1 MLNYNIIKRIFFT
14 IIILLGSKNLIKG
27 QSISTV
33 YPKNNFLTS
42 DSTIFFKWNI
52 NSLYNNYQIELS
64 TTSTFN
70 AFNYISPK
78 INANGVSYKFNVFG
92 VYYWRIKAFTSTN
105 DSLISNTNHL
115 ELFSPSSISG
125 MQLWLVPD
133 KDITLLGNKITQW
146 GDQSGLNRLVI
157 QTDSSKSPTIIPNF
171 LNGHSVLQFD
181 GINDQLHIQDSL
193 TFKSFFILS
202 AWNGTFSS
210 FPSYNTMISCDNP
223 TARSQLVISRGST
236 TDLFNGGY
244 YGDSLLI
251 NGVYSL
257 NYLPSNQFKIT
268 EGYKSVPATYCGTQ
282 KLGIGRDNDYDPW
295 KGWIPEIIFYNNTN
309 FNPSFFNK
317 LNNYFYDKY
326 APPVDL
332 GFDITKNNSFCDTVI
347 SAINAFNNQ
356 YNYIWSTGATT
367 PTISVNKFG
376 KYWVNATNIFGK
388 VSSDTIIVNF
398 PNYNKPLQNLIC
410 LNNSL
415 LWNTQLP
422 KSNYTFQWQ
431 DNSVDSLFTV
441 TQAGNYYVKIT
452 DSFSCFVTSDTVKI
466 TVDNFPS
473 TASLGP
479 DVSLCAGNLI
489 TLTSGLAPSL
499 TYTWSDGS
507 HSNSLVIN
515 STGQYSVVVTNTNSC
530 VAKDTINVTIVGQAP
545 IANFSQTTGCKNTA
559 VSFTNLSSAPISNTI
574 TSTLWD
580 FGDPLS
586 ASNTSTLSNPFHT
599 FSDTGNYTVKLKV
612 ITNVGCEQTVLKNIH
627 IAQTPTV
634 NFSNGISCQ
643 NDSTQFTSLISSPSY
658 SISNWLWNFGDV
670 ISGASNTSS
679 LTNPKHL
686 FSNQTNYT
694 IKLIATNNAGCKDS
708 ISKIVNVKAQVKAM
722 FSYSAACTNAV
733 VRFQDNSIVP
743 APASST
749 VRNWSF
755 GVSTTSTLV
764 SQYYPL
770 AGVYPVTLTVIG
782 TNGCISYATKQVTVT
797 IPPTCNF
804 VTPQNFCINDSNKLI
819 DASVSASS
827 AIQNW
832 KWTVNTTPYS
842 TLQSPYLHVTDTAN
856 HIIKLRVIDGLGCK
870 DSTSKSVYVYPL
882 PIVDFATSPN
892 FIFSQTSATLT
903 PNILTGLA
911 YNWTGTNSFSSSLI
925 APIYQFADTG
935 SYQITLLLTNNHG
948 CKNSKTKSFIVY
960 NRRTDLAILDITPS
974 IQSDGYL
981 DLTANLANFG
991 TTTITDF
998 KINYKLT
1005 NGGQIKE
1012 NWSGTLNAGIFY
1024 DYHFSGSALV
1034 NEADKN
1040 SIVCV
1045 TISQVNGGI
1054 DDDIQNNN
1062 LCLALFVKDI
1072 DIFSPYPNP
1081 TNNDVVFPIVL
1092 KKDATILFDITNAIG
1107 GSVLVNN
1114 SIVGNAGL
1122 NLIPLSISDL
1132 SSGCYIVK
1140 ITINEKIFIKKIIK
1154 Y

>member
-1 MLNYNIIKRIFFT
+1 LRSSIKINVWF
-14 IIILLGSKNLIKG
+14 IILIC
-27 QSISTV
+27 
-33 YPKNNFLTS
+33 
-42 DSTIFFKWNI
+42 
-52 NSLYNNYQIELS
+52 LYNHLYSQISFTPKSITGLS
-64 TTSTFN
+64 IWLTGDSVEVLSGSNISKCYDLSNNLNHAVQSLASSQPTKLN
-70 AFNYISPK
+70 AS
-78 INANGVSYKFNVFG
+78 
-92 VYYWRIKAFTSTN
+92 
-105 DSLISNTNHL
+105 
-115 ELFSPSSISG
+115 
-125 MQLWLVPD
+125 
-133 KDITLLGNKITQW
+133 
-146 GDQSGLNRLVI
+146 
-157 QTDSSKSPTIIPNF
+157 
-171 LNGHSVLQFD
+171 LNGHNVIKFDGTDDFLQFNTINNIRTVFWVLRED
-181 GINDQLHIQDSL
+181 IGTSSNYRPLLGHSTTLDFTRGANGEFWDANYASSFVYQGINSINSNTINPL
-193 TFKSFFILS
+193 TTLVPKTFSVINLITIGNAQAEYLTRDRS
-202 AWNGTFSS
+202 NISRVWNGEIAEVII
-210 FPSYNTMISCDNP
+210 YDNP
-223 TARSQLVISRGST
+223 LNAMNIALVE
-236 TDLFNGGY
+236 
-244 YGDSLLI
+244 
-251 NGVYSL
+251 
-257 NYLPSNQFKIT
+257 NYLYNKYARQISLGHDTTLMN
-268 EGYKSVPATYCGTQ
+268 
-282 KLGIGRDNDYDPW
+282 KLC
-295 KGWIPEIIFYNNTN
+295 FTL
-309 FNPSFFNK
+309 NPSSPEFS
-317 LNNYFYDKY
+317 NYH
-326 APPVDL
+326 
-332 GFDITKNNSFCDTVI
+332 
-347 SAINAFNNQ
+347 
-356 YNYIWSTGATT
+356 WSTGATT
-367 PTISVNKFG
+367 PTISVNKTG

-388 VSSDTIIVNF
+388 ISSDTIIVNF
-398 PNYNKPLQNLIC
+398 PNYNKPLQNFIC
-410 LNNSL
+410 KNGQL
-415 LWNTQLP
+415 LWNTHLP
-422 KSNYTFQWQ
+422 KNQFSFQWQ
-431 DNSVDSLFTV
+431 NNSTDSLLSITS
-441 TQAGNYYVKIT
+441 AGNYYVKIT
-452 DSFSCFVTSDTVKI
+452 DSFSCSITSDTVKI
-466 TVDNFPS
+466 LVDNFPT

-489 TLTSGLAPSL
+489 TLTTGLAPSL

-507 HSNSLVIN
+507 HSNSLAIN
-515 STGQYSVVVTNTNSC
+515 TTGQYSVAVTNTNSC

-545 IANFSQTTGCKNTA
+545 TANFSHSVGCKNSA

-580 FGDPLS
+580 FGDPMS

-627 IAQTPTV
+627 IAPTPTV

-643 NDSTQFTSLISSPSY
+643 NDSTQFSSLISSPSY
-658 SISNWLWNFGDV
+658 SISNWLWNFGDAT
-670 ISGASNTSS
+670 SGASNTSP
-679 LTNPKHL
+679 LINPKHL
-686 FSNQTNYT
+686 FSSQTAYT

-708 ISKIVNVKAQVKAM
+708 ISKIVNVKTQVKAM
-722 FSYSAACTNAV
+722 FSYSVACTNEV
-733 VRFQDNSIVP
+733 VRFQDNSIVS

-755 GVSTTSTLV
+755 GVSTTNTLV

-797 IPPTCNF
+797 APPTCNF
-804 VTPQNFCINDSNKLI
+804 VTPQNFCINDSIKLI
-819 DASVSASS
+819 DASVSSAST
-827 AIQNW
+827 IQNW

-856 HIIKLRVIDGLGCK
+856 HHIKLRVIDGLGCR
-870 DSTSKSVYVYPL
+870 DSISKSVYVYPL
-882 PIVDFATSPN
+882 PIVDFVTSPN

-925 APIYQFADTG
+925 TPVYQFADTG

-974 IQSDGYL
+974 IQPDGYL

-991 TTTITDF
+991 TTTITNF
-998 KINYKLT
+998 NINYKLT

-1045 TISQVNGGI
+1045 TITQVNGGI
-1054 DDDIQNNN
+1054 DDNTQNDNQ
-1062 LCLALFVKDI
+1062 CLALFVKDI

-1114 SIVGNAGL
+1114 SVVGNAGL
-1122 NLIPLSISDL
+1122 NLIPLSVSDL
-1132 SSGCYIVK
+1132 ASGCYIVK